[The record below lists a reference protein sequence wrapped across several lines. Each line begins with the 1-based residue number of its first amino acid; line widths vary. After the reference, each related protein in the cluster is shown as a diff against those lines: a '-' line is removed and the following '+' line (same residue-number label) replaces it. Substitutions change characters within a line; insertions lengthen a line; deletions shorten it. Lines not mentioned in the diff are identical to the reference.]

1 MKNVVHVRDKDQKEL
16 SLYLE
21 DEHLG
26 EFISSLL
33 GQPQAIS
40 KSFYK
45 PFKVDHSFFKHLL
58 ALIFQRLEQQNEF
71 EMVDFVAKISFD
83 DGIERKITSIESF
96 NSYSE
101 TMSLISVRLFISI
114 SLLIKFPSKKIPERQ
129 NINFVFDSN
138 MDSNDNNTI
147 LESSNKKT
155 GIVIIDIEH
164 TERTWADDMLT
175 MIEKSLDGIWIE
187 ENFIFKTVMKIVGLL
202 SSKGFLL
209 FSMLLSI
216 IMLFYSTYTKSSN
229 DVIEDLNQLSIQTS
243 NNLELINEKLN
254 FISKILVDRSD
265 YSGTNLMLFSVS
277 IPFLVILISILKE
290 FIKPYPSYV
299 VLTKSTQDFMSKSF
313 SKTSIKNK
321 FFSTSIML
329 VMSLVIGILGNYI
342 YNSFINV
349 A

>member
-1 MKNVVHVRDKDQKEL
+1 MKNVVQVRDKDQKEL

-40 KSFYK
+40 KSFNK

-83 DGIERKITSIESF
+83 DGVERKITSVESF

-138 MDSNDNNTI
+138 MDCNNNTI

-175 MIEKSLDGIWIE
+175 MIEKALDGIWIE
-187 ENFIFKTVMKIVGLL
+187 ENFIFKSIMKIIDLL

-229 DVIEDLNQLSIQTS
+229 DVIEELEKLSIQNS

-254 FISKILVDRSD
+254 FISKILLDRSD
-265 YSGTNLMLFSVS
+265 YSGTNLLLFSVS

-299 VLTKSTQDFMSKSF
+299 VLTKSTQDLMSKSL
-313 SKTSIKNK
+313 SNTSTKNK

-349 A
+349 V